1 MGKGTQTLTIHAT
14 PEQLIAIV
22 QAVNKWTDIKR
33 RFVAGKAM
41 MHEVIEIERE
51 LMRLN
56 DQLKG

>member
-1 MGKGTQTLTIHAT
+1 MTIYAT
-14 PEQLIAIV
+14 PEQLTAIV